1 MMIVSI
7 CCVFFSVLGMWSS
20 FNGLC
25 RKVFVFTPRDPSHVF
40 EYFHISPPPHFN
52 TKFISDGVCVNQ
64 AGQTHTGFFFSK
76 NRNKSFLFLY
86 FFLVQQTTRQREE
99 GDSINY
105 QTYLL
110 FTTIGLCRVREGP
123 WEKDK
128 KNLFL
133 YFSSS
138 IRYVS
143 MREGLGPPLM
153 GCVK

>member
-76 NRNKSFLFLY
+76 NRNKSFVFLY
-86 FFLVQQTTRQREE
+86 FFSTAD
-99 GDSINY
+99 DS
-105 QTYLL
+105 TKRRGG
-110 FTTIGLCRVREGP
+110 TP
-123 WEKDK
+123 
-128 KNLFL
+128 
-133 YFSSS
+133 
-138 IRYVS
+138 
-143 MREGLGPPLM
+143 
-153 GCVK
+153 